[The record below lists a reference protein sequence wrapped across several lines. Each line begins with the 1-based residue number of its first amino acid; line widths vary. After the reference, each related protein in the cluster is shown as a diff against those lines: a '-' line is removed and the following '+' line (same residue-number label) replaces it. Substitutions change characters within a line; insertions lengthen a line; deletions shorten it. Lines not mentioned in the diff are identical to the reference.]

1 MIPIMITDTC
11 TAVRQAA
18 PPDSLF
24 EMICNA
30 DSSAVAD
37 IEAAASNSLAD
48 SLWTLGV
55 EVIMMAVIV
64 FLLCFLICRIAGRNP
79 RPIDLEVS
87 RIRYELMDIQKNID
101 GNFSS
106 LEEAVR
112 ETGRRAKTNS
122 GPRRSTSQAR
132 RRKTAKDVS
141 LSGEFRTGMNG
152 ETRLQSH
159 EEMQQTLL

>member
-1 MIPIMITDTC
+1 MITDTC
-11 TAVRQAA
+11 TALRQAA

-37 IEAAASNSLAD
+37 IEAAASSSLFD
-48 SLWTLGV
+48 HLWPLAV
-55 EVIMMAVIV
+55 EVIAITLILSILFFVI
-64 FLLCFLICRIAGRNP
+64 LRISGRNP

-87 RIRYELMDIQKNID
+87 RIRLELMDIQKNID
-101 GNFSS
+101 RNFSS

>member
-11 TAVRQAA
+11 TALRQAA

-37 IEAAASNSLAD
+37 IEAAASNSLDD
-48 SLWTLGV
+48 SLWLLGV

-87 RIRYELMDIQKNID
+87 RIRYELMDIQKNMD
-101 GNFSS
+101 RNFSS
-106 LEEAVR
+106 LEEAVH
-112 ETGRRAKTNS
+112 ETWRRAKTS
-122 GPRRSTSQAR
+122 PGPRRSSSQER
-132 RRKTAKDVS
+132 RRKDASHSGVS
-141 LSGEFRTGMNG
+141 LTGMSGETKMHC
-152 ETRLQSH
+152 H
-159 EEMQQTLL
+159 EDM

>member
-11 TAVRQAA
+11 TALRQAA

-48 SLWTLGV
+48 SLWPLAV
-55 EVIMMAVIV
+55 EVIAITLILSILFFVI
-64 FLLCFLICRIAGRNP
+64 LRISGRNP

-87 RIRYELMDIQKNID
+87 RIRLELMDIQKNID
-101 GNFSS
+101 RNFSS

>member
-11 TAVRQAA
+11 TSLWQATQL
-18 PPDSLF
+18 DSLF

-37 IEAAASNSLAD
+37 IEAAASNSLDD
-48 SLWTLGV
+48 SLWLLGV

-64 FLLCFLICRIAGRNP
+64 ILLCFLIYRIAGRNP

-101 GNFSS
+101 RNFSS
-106 LEEAVR
+106 LEEAVH
-112 ETGRRAKTNS
+112 ETWRRAKTS
-122 GPRRSTSQAR
+122 PGPRRSSSQG
-132 RRKTAKDVS
+132 RKRKDASHSGVS
-141 LSGEFRTGMNG
+141 LTGMSGETKMHCY
-152 ETRLQSH
+152 ED
-159 EEMQQTLL
+159 M

>member
-1 MIPIMITDTC
+1 MITDTC
-11 TAVRQAA
+11 TALRQAA

-55 EVIMMAVIV
+55 EVIAITLILSILFFVI
-64 FLLCFLICRIAGRNP
+64 LRISGRNP

-87 RIRYELMDIQKNID
+87 RIRLELMDIQKNID
-101 GNFSS
+101 RNFSS

-112 ETGRRAKTNS
+112 ETGRRAKT
-122 GPRRSTSQAR
+122 GPGPHRSSSQAR
-132 RRKTAKDVS
+132 RRKTAQEVS
-141 LSGEFRTGMNG
+141 RSGKSLTSMSV
-152 ETRLQSH
+152 ETKMHGH
-159 EEMQQTLL
+159 EEMQ

>member
-11 TAVRQAA
+11 TSLWQATQL
-18 PPDSLF
+18 DSLF

-37 IEAAASNSLAD
+37 IEAAASNSLDD
-48 SLWTLGV
+48 SLWLLGV

-64 FLLCFLICRIAGRNP
+64 ILLCFLIYRIAGRNP

-101 GNFSS
+101 SNFSS
-106 LEEAVR
+106 LEEAVH
-112 ETGRRAKTNS
+112 ETWRRAKTS
-122 GPRRSTSQAR
+122 PGPRRSSSQG
-132 RRKTAKDVS
+132 RKRKDASHSGVS
-141 LSGEFRTGMNG
+141 LTGMSGETKMHCY
-152 ETRLQSH
+152 ED
-159 EEMQQTLL
+159 M

>member
-11 TAVRQAA
+11 TSLWQATQL
-18 PPDSLF
+18 DSLF

-37 IEAAASNSLAD
+37 IEAAASNSLDD
-48 SLWTLGV
+48 SLWLLGV

-64 FLLCFLICRIAGRNP
+64 ILLCFLIYRIAGRNP

-101 GNFSS
+101 RNFSS
-106 LEEAVR
+106 LEEAVH
-112 ETGRRAKTNS
+112 ETWRRAKTS
-122 GPRRSTSQAR
+122 PGPRRSSSQG
-132 RRKTAKDVS
+132 RKRKDASHSGVS
-141 LSGEFRTGMNG
+141 LTSMSGETKMHC
-152 ETRLQSH
+152 H
-159 EEMQQTLL
+159 EDM

>member
-11 TAVRQAA
+11 TALRQAA

-55 EVIMMAVIV
+55 EVIAITLILSILFFVI
-64 FLLCFLICRIAGRNP
+64 LRISGRNP

-87 RIRYELMDIQKNID
+87 RIRLELMDIQKNID
-101 GNFSS
+101 RNFSS

-112 ETGRRAKTNS
+112 ETGRRAKTGP
-122 GPRRSTSQAR
+122 GPRRSSSKAR
-132 RRKTAKDVS
+132 RRKTAQEVS
-141 LSGEFRTGMNG
+141 RSGESLTSMSV
-152 ETRLQSH
+152 ETKMHGH
-159 EEMQQTLL
+159 EEMQ

>member
-11 TAVRQAA
+11 TALRQAA
-18 PPDSLF
+18 PLDSLF
-24 EMICNA
+24 KMLCDA
-30 DSSAVAD
+30 DTSAVAD
-37 IEAAASNSLAD
+37 IEAAASSSLFD
-48 SLWTLGV
+48 HLWPLAV
-55 EVIMMAVIV
+55 EVIAITLILSILFFVI
-64 FLLCFLICRIAGRNP
+64 LRISGRNP

-87 RIRYELMDIQKNID
+87 RIRLELMDIQKNFD
-101 GNFSS
+101 RNFSS

>member
-1 MIPIMITDTC
+1 MITDTC
-11 TAVRQAA
+11 TALRQAA

-87 RIRYELMDIQKNID
+87 RIRLELMDIQKNID
-101 GNFSS
+101 RNFSS

-112 ETGRRAKTNS
+112 ESGGRSNTK
-122 GPRRSTSQAR
+122 PHRSSSQAR

-141 LSGEFRTGMNG
+141 HSGESYTSMSA
-152 ETRLQSH
+152 ETKMHSH
-159 EEMQQTLL
+159 EEMQ

>member
-11 TAVRQAA
+11 TALRQAA

-64 FLLCFLICRIAGRNP
+64 FLLCFLICRIVCRNP

-87 RIRYELMDIQKNID
+87 RIRYELMDI
-101 GNFSS
+101 
-106 LEEAVR
+106 
-112 ETGRRAKTNS
+112 
-122 GPRRSTSQAR
+122 
-132 RRKTAKDVS
+132 
-141 LSGEFRTGMNG
+141 
-152 ETRLQSH
+152 
-159 EEMQQTLL
+159 